1 MLEKYNDLFVIWID
15 AHADINTSE
24 TSQSQSI
31 HGMPLTQITGLE
43 TKYRFDWIKKYLS
56 FNNLIYIGIR
66 DIDEGESEFI
76 KKHNI
81 KVITV
86 DNIELCG
93 IESITEMIRDII
105 GKRPL
110 HISLDIDGIDPKY
123 FPSTGTKVDNGL
135 ELADVCYLIKEL
147 NDNIKSMDI
156 AELNPLLGSN
166 DDIKKSVD
174 NVIQLVESFCL

>member
-1 MLEKYNDLFVIWID
+1 
-15 AHADINTSE
+15 
-24 TSQSQSI
+24 
-31 HGMPLTQITGLE
+31 
-43 TKYRFDWIKKYLS
+43 
-56 FNNLIYIGIR
+56 
-66 DIDEGESEFI
+66 
-76 KKHNI
+76 
-81 KVITV
+81 
-86 DNIELCG
+86 
-93 IESITEMIRDII
+93 MIRDII